1 FNFVVLDDGS
11 ESEEGMWVTPQ
22 YFGVTGLK
30 AELGRVFADADSAG
44 QQTSTII
51 LGHDLWQRQFH
62 SDREI
67 VGKSV
72 RLSRSDPRT
81 VVGVMA
87 PGVRF
92 LPTPSV
98 AGEPN
103 YDPNAKVDF
112 WLPIPSDVP
121 PERRAFP
128 FFLSVVARLRADAT
142 PRAAQ
147 AELA

>member
-1 FNFVVLDDGS
+1 GLQRGGWPMVQWQEWQRSAKSFAAGAAYTWTFNFVVLDDGS

-22 YFGVTGLK
+22 DFGVTGLK
-30 AELGRVFADADSAG
+30 AGLRRGFADAASAG

-72 RLSRSDPRT
+72 RLSRSEPRT

-112 WLPIPSDVP
+112 WLPIPS
-121 PERRAFP
+121 
-128 FFLSVVARLRADAT
+128 
-142 PRAAQ
+142 
-147 AELA
+147 